1 MVIEPLNDRIGR
13 LINPPKRL
21 RPFCR
26 PRGLLLGGD
35 EPKAERRNAT
45 ERKADLNLCF
55 EQLRSLSCS
64 DPGES

>member
-35 EPKAERRNAT
+35 EPRAERRNAT
-45 ERKADLNLCF
+45 GRKV
-55 EQLRSLSCS
+55 
-64 DPGES
+64 G